1 MFGYRYLKARATD
14 HVFVYSGGRLRR
26 QGLGLSGFVFAPF
39 ATAAAVPTDAR
50 DDVFAVEAISAD
62 YQVLTIQGLI
72 SHRIAD
78 PAAAVAR
85 QDFSI
90 DLSTARPNAEPMKQ
104 IAERLQAIAQTA
116 ARESLSKV
124 TLDAALNRSDELGR
138 TIVDSV
144 RADAGVAAAGIA
156 VERVLVLSIRPAPE
170 IRKALEASLRE
181 QLLRQADAAVFER
194 RRAAANDEHD
204 LQMRNEANARRLA
217 ESELANAQALE
228 IERKK
233 LAEQRAAT
241 VAAEAE
247 SEAAA
252 QRLRLAPWTEVSNG
266 TIAALALRDWA
277 SRDTSLSSLSIAS
290 DAIERIADALA
301 DGAATAKAPPVDR
314 A

>member
-14 HVFVYSGGRLRR
+14 HVFLYSGGRLRR
-26 QGLGLSGFVFAPF
+26 QGLGFSGFVFMPF
-39 ATAAAVPTDAR
+39 ATAAAVPTDLR
-50 DDVFAVEAISAD
+50 DDIFAVEAVSAD
-62 YQVLTIQGLI
+62 YQVVTIQGLI

-78 PAAAVAR
+78 PAAAVTR

-90 DLSTARPNAEPMKQ
+90 DLRTARPNGEPMKQ

-116 ARESLSKV
+116 ARENLAKV
-124 TLDAALNRSDELGR
+124 TLDVALNRSDELAR
-138 TIVDSV
+138 AIVESI
-144 RADAGVAAAGIA
+144 RADAGVGAAGIA

-181 QLLRQADAAVFER
+181 QLLRRADAAVFER

-204 LQMRNEANARRLA
+204 LKMRSEANARALS

-247 SEAAA
+247 SDAAA
-252 QRLRLAPWTEVSNG
+252 QRIRLTPWTAIPQG

-277 SRDTSLSSLSIAS
+277 NRDTSFASLTISS
-290 DAIERIADALA
+290 DAIERIADAL
-301 DGAATAKAPPVDR
+301 GR
-314 A
+314 S